1 MRAARRGV
9 VVMAMAM
16 AARSPVRLGAA
27 LEPTACIE
35 RCGRSSMTVP
45 FPGRAETL
53 ARGATRQALD
63 ARFGMLALDAHG
75 RPRRHTTFKEP
86 R

>member
-1 MRAARRGV
+1 
-9 VVMAMAM
+9 MAMAM
-16 AARSPVRLGAA
+16 AARSPVRSPVRLGAA

-45 FPGRAETL
+45 FQGRAETL

-63 ARFGMLALDAHG
+63 ARFGMLALGAHG